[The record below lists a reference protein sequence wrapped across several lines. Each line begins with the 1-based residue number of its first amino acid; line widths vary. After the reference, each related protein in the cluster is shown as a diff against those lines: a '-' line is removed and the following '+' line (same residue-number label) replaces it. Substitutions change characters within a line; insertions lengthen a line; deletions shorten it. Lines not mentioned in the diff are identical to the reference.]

1 MGFFHVFWVFMDPFG
16 SQGLAGIVQ
25 FPCLLRLFARVGS
38 ALFFGLFRPVGVVD
52 LVLGDAFVDDGPVG
66 GFVKADDGVD
76 VRLVADELLP
86 LFFEAGVLDVG
97 DAG

>member
-1 MGFFHVFWVFMDPFG
+1 MDPFG

-76 VRLVADELLP
+76 VRLVSDELQP
-86 LFFEAGVLDVG
+86 LVFVAVVMQVG
-97 DAG
+97 LEG